1 MDQPLIHDADSP
13 DGRPATDD
21 ELAAILGRFTAADGT
36 NYLDLFN
43 ATREDQP

>member
-21 ELAAILGRFTAADGT
+21 ELASILGQMATFDGASIYDL
-36 NYLDLFN
+36 YLESRDK
-43 ATREDQP
+43 D